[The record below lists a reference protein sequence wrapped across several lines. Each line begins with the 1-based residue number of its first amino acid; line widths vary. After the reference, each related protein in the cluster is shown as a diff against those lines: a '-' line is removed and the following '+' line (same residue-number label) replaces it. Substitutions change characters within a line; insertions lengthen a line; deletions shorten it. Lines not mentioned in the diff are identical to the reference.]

1 MLLKVVILKNKSIF
15 FIIAI
20 LLIPIILIGCT
31 YSINRKKPNNFYYTN
46 LLAKNLTIS
55 SSCTGTAIDTNFY
68 KKQNLTTEDLD
79 TIKKLTKA
87 LSKKNF
93 IAAPKD
99 LPKKPIYKIILE
111 FNDEKYVINI
121 YNEKYLSI
129 YPWDGS
135 YNMDYLDITNIERGY
150 NVYYLCK
157 YLIPE

>member
-1 MLLKVVILKNKSIF
+1 MH

-20 LLIPIILIGCT
+20 LLIPIFLIGCT

-46 LLAKNLTIS
+46 LLAKNLTLIP
-55 SSCTGTAIDTNFY
+55 SCTGTAVDTNFY
-68 KKQNLTTEDLD
+68 KKQSLAKEDVD

-93 IAAPKD
+93 IAEPKD
-99 LPKKPIYKIILE
+99 LPKKTAYKIFLE
-111 FNDEKYVINI
+111 FKGEKYVINV
-121 YNEKYLSI
+121 YNEKYLSV

-135 YNMDYLDITNIERGY
+135 YSMDYLDISNIEKGY
-150 NVYYLCK
+150 NTYYLCK